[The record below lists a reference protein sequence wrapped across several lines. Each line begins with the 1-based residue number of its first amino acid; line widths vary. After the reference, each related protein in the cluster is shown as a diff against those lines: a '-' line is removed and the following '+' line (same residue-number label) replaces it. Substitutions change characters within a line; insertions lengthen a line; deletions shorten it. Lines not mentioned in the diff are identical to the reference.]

1 MHSADYLAE
10 TSAIALNAD
19 LPDQIERMAAAL
31 SKIEG
36 RVYMV
41 GLGGSLANC
50 IHMAADLRKLC
61 NIDAVAPDNIAELT
75 AWGNDEGFHH
85 LFVGYLHNFKPGDAL
100 FVLSVGGGTGKVSS
114 SLMQAIHFSR
124 NTFGHIFGIV
134 GPNGGET
141 ALIGDHVIKIP
152 VSNPKNV
159 TPHTEA
165 FQAVIWHCLVS
176 HPLLQK
182 RPTKW

>member
-1 MHSADYLAE
+1 MHAKTYLAE
-10 TSAIALNAD
+10 TAHICELIN
-19 LPDQIERMAAAL
+19 PDEIERMAKAL
-31 SKIEG
+31 SEVKG

-75 AWGNDEGFHH
+75 AWANDEGFHH
-85 LFVGYLHNFKPGDAL
+85 MFVGYLRQFEPGDAL
-100 FVLSVGGGTGKVSS
+100 FVLSVGGGTAKVSS
-114 SLMQAIHFSR
+114 CLMQAVNFAR
-124 NTFGHIFGIV
+124 NTHGYIFGIV
-134 GPNGGET
+134 GPKGGST
-141 ALIGDHVIKIP
+141 ANLGDYVIRIP
-152 VSNPKNV
+152 APDGRV
-159 TPHTEA
+159 TPHTAA

-176 HPLLQK
+176 HPLLLK